1 MDFSRRSRS
10 TSCRVLI
17 SRESSTLEIGEH
29 FVRVI
34 ISENYGIDAD
44 SVELFWW
51 VTSKGQNDA
60 IISGSTPLTLE
71 GSETTGLRLSFTGMI
86 DLSGMDTEFL
96 GASCIENEIRR
107 QGYRRKSV

>member
-1 MDFSRRSRS
+1 MPEQGIDMTSPTEAVMWILVDAVGPQVVEFSSP
-10 TSCRVLI
+10 
-17 SRESSTLEIGEH
+17 RESSTLEIGEH

-60 IISGSTPLTLE
+60 IISGFYTINI
-71 GSETTGLRLSFTGMI
+71 GRKRDYRL
-86 DLSGMDTEFL
+86 
-96 GASCIENEIRR
+96 ASIVHR
-107 QGYRRKSV
+107 YD